1 VSSLSADTRA
11 QWALGIVLVMIA
23 GYLDGY
29 GLLYLGVYVS
39 FMTGNTTMTGLSSGQ
54 GNLHAALPPAVAI
67 AFFFAGSFF
76 GSLFMQLRWRY
87 SHRII
92 FGLIAILVA
101 VAAGFERH
109 GVRNALFEIATL
121 SLAMGM
127 MNPALSRIGAE
138 SVSLTFMTGTLKRI
152 AGRLAFAVGRKFL
165 PDSQGQPDS
174 NLRRAGVEAS
184 LWSAFLV
191 GAAISGAV
199 LSHLRTWALLPP
211 VAAMICLAVCGRF
224 DRADPH
230 HSSERAI
237 R

>member
-1 VSSLSADTRA
+1 MRSLSADTRA
-11 QWALGIVLVMIA
+11 HWALGVVLVMIA

-92 FGLIAILVA
+92 LGLIASLVA

-152 AGRLAFAVGRKFL
+152 AGQLAFAVGRKFL
-165 PDSQGQPDS
+165 PDSQGQPDW

-191 GAAISGAV
+191 GAAISGAIV
-199 LSHLRTWALLPP
+199 SHLRT
-211 VAAMICLAVCGRF
+211 
-224 DRADPH
+224 
-230 HSSERAI
+230 
-237 R
+237 